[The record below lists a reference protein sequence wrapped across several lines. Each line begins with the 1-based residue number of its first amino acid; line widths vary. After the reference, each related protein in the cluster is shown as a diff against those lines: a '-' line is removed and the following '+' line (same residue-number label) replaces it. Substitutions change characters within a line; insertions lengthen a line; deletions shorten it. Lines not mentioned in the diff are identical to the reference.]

1 MQRNS
6 IKAEDKRLG
15 EANSHEKDWKLWGS
29 YVAERAWGT
38 VREDYS
44 PDGAAWNY
52 FPFEQAVSK
61 TFRWNEDGIAGI
73 CDRKQNLCFAVS
85 MWNEKDEILK
95 ERFFGLDGN
104 TGNHGEDV
112 KEYYFYLDNTP
123 THSYMKFL
131 YKYPQDAFPYRKIY
145 EENAKREFGIVK
157 VGENT
162 FKKVVQEFYGN

>member
-6 IKAEDKRLG
+6 IKAEEKRLG

-123 THSYMKFL
+123 IDNESVAALDPMNFRSVEV
-131 YKYPQDAFPYRKIY
+131 YPQTVQLTGLQMRPDRCGA
-145 EENAKREFGIVK
+145 IVI
-157 VGENT
+157 NST
-162 FKKVVQEFYGN
+162 RR